1 MVLIGTGGKGTGAGT
16 MFPLAQMA
24 RQQKKLVIPIFVQPL
39 VRAPRSRTSAAS
51 IMPATFPRTP
61 STPPGIR
68 LIEILLMTAGT
79 LTAIQQPQSVIW
91 ERMNM
96 PIARGLRGLLYVLS
110 DLSQVDQIATCCRR
124 CSAGYG
130 RLRLGSAEID
140 PTPGLEPSEAAVD
153 RAVHDCWH
161 NLDPTASTARWGRHS
176 SAFRATGR
184 TSSMRESRGGWRR
197 WPRPA
202 CPDNAVRA
210 ALRARAP
217 TRRSRGA
224 SPRSSPSTRG
234 PIAPLEI
241 DWTQERRLGSPW
253 SAFDARPPVEN
264 AVDAEAEPEDAVPA
278 NAPAAT
284 LAPPTPVP
292 VPPIEPAP
300 AAPAPGP
307 AAPPFGSLWEFALAV
322 NRGNPAALAVA
333 SDQVACD
340 VPISGGEV
348 RKLLGTVWFRG
359 VVAVLSP
366 RWRDR
371 ILDALLSSVA
381 IPDHHLKLDRRDV
394 RLSELS
400 YAQIKDVFSR
410 NYVADAVRPDLDL
423 LLTVA
428 RVWGA
433 EALDRLEFAGAPAD
447 SERSRLASV
456 LMALRK

>member
-1 MVLIGTGGKGTGAGT
+1 
-16 MFPLAQMA
+16 
-24 RQQKKLVIPIFVQPL
+24 
-39 VRAPRSRTSAAS
+39 
-51 IMPATFPRTP
+51 
-61 STPPGIR
+61 
-68 LIEILLMTAGT
+68 
-79 LTAIQQPQSVIW
+79 
-91 ERMNM
+91 
-96 PIARGLRGLLYVLS
+96 
-110 DLSQVDQIATCCRR
+110 
-124 CSAGYG
+124 
-130 RLRLGSAEID
+130 
-140 PTPGLEPSEAAVD
+140 
-153 RAVHDCWH
+153 
-161 NLDPTASTARWGRHS
+161 
-176 SAFRATGR
+176 
-184 TSSMRESRGGWRR
+184 
-197 WPRPA
+197 
-202 CPDNAVRA
+202 
-210 ALRARAP
+210 
-217 TRRSRGA
+217 
-224 SPRSSPSTRG
+224 
-234 PIAPLEI
+234 
-241 DWTQERRLGSPW
+241 
-253 SAFDARPPVEN
+253 
-264 AVDAEAEPEDAVPA
+264 
-278 NAPAAT
+278 
-284 LAPPTPVP
+284 
-292 VPPIEPAP
+292 
-300 AAPAPGP
+300 
-307 AAPPFGSLWEFALAV
+307 LWEFALAV

-433 EALDRLEFAGAPAD
+433 EALDRFEFAGAPAD